1 MTKHEEMQRI
11 IRQYKQEKGK
21 AEVQM
26 AEVVKFAVAMGWK
39 VPPPINPMDRLAKEF
54 AVAAR
59 EEVRHDKKT
68 GRPYRANHAV
78 KTMQG
83 GVQLVFWVD
92 IDEAP
97 RKPMVK
103 SLNNRREQMVDDGL
117 MLSYD
122 ADHWNSIHPDEE
134 PIQLEMD
141 LTPDIE
147 WRKNSP
153 DEQKIAV

>member
-1 MTKHEEMQRI
+1 M
-11 IRQYKQEKGK
+11 
-21 AEVQM
+21 
-26 AEVVKFAVAMGWK
+26 
-39 VPPPINPMDRLAKEF
+39 
-54 AVAAR
+54 
-59 EEVRHDKKT
+59 
-68 GRPYRANHAV
+68 
-78 KTMQG
+78 
-83 GVQLVFWVD
+83 FWVD

>member
-1 MTKHEEMQRI
+1 VTKHEEMQRI
-11 IRQYKQEKGK
+11 IRQYKHEKGK

-26 AEVVKFAVAMGWK
+26 AEVVKFAVGMGWK

-153 DEQKIAV
+153 DEQKVAV

>member
-11 IRQYKQEKGK
+11 IRQYKREK
-21 AEVQM
+21 AITEVKM
-26 AEVVKFAVAMGWK
+26 SDVVAYAVSMGWM
-39 VPPPINPMDRLAKEF
+39 VPPPLDPIDRLVKEF

-59 EEVRHDKKT
+59 EEIRHDKKT

-78 KTMQG
+78 QTMQG
-83 GVQLVFWVD
+83 GAQLVFWVD

-97 RKPMVK
+97 RPHMVK
-103 SLNNRREQMVDDGL
+103 SLNRRREQMVDDGL
-117 MLSYD
+117 MLTYD
-122 ADHWNSIHPDEE
+122 ADHWNSIHPEEE

-141 LTPDIE
+141 LTYDVE

-153 DEQKIAV
+153 DERKVAV

>member
-1 MTKHEEMQRI
+1 MTKHEEMQRMI
-11 IRQYKQEKGK
+11 HQYKYETGK
-21 AEVQM
+21 TEVQM
-26 AEVVKFAVAMGWK
+26 IEVVKFAVSKGMK
-39 VPPPINPMDRLAKEF
+39 VPPPVDPLDRMAKEF
-54 AVAAR
+54 AIAAR
-59 EEVRHDKKT
+59 EEVRHDKAT

-78 KTMQG
+78 KTTQG

-97 RKPMVK
+97 RAHMVK

-122 ADHWNSIHPDEE
+122 ADHWNSIHPAED

-153 DEQKIAV
+153 DQQKIAV